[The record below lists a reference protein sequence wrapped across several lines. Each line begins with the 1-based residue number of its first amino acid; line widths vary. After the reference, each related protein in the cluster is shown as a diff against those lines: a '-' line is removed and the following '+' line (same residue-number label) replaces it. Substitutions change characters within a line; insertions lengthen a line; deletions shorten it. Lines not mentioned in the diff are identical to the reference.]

1 MSEEKASTRSDLPQ
15 LRTAEDSDSRPHT
28 RETNGFRLYIIARI
42 MPSQETL
49 YEVADRVAT
58 ITLNRPDKL
67 NAWTAVMEQE
77 VRSAIEEAERDEN
90 VRVIVLTGA
99 GRGFCAGA
107 DMSLLSGVATRGV
120 DEATKERALE
130 AGAQREGIRPDF
142 QKKYSYFP
150 AVGKPVIAAI
160 NGPIVGLGLV
170 VALYCD
176 LRWASDSAR
185 FSTTFARRGLIAEY
199 GMAWML
205 PRLVGHA
212 NALDLLFSARTID
225 AAEALRMGLV
235 NQVFPQNVFLDKV
248 RETARDLA
256 SIVSPRSL
264 RVIKR
269 QVYDAMF
276 QTLAEAFDASEREM
290 LASLQR
296 EDFKE
301 GVAHFLEKRAPAFTG
316 R

>member
-1 MSEEKASTRSDLPQ
+1 
-15 LRTAEDSDSRPHT
+15 
-28 RETNGFRLYIIARI
+28 
-42 MPSQETL
+42 MPNQETL
-49 YEVADRVAT
+49 YNVADRIAT

-90 VRVIVLTGA
+90 VRVIILTGA

-107 DMSLLSGVATRGV
+107 DMSLLSSVAESGV
-120 DEATKERALE
+120 DERVRKQASSSSTSWPVDGVRA
-130 AGAQREGIRPDF
+130 DF
-142 QKKYSYFP
+142 RKKYSYFP

-160 NGPIVGLGLV
+160 NGPVVGLGLV
-170 VALYCD
+170 IALYCD
-176 LRWASDSAR
+176 LRFASDAAR
-185 FSTTFARRGLIAEY
+185 FGTAFAQRGLIAEY

-212 NALDLLFSARTID
+212 NALDLLFTARMID

-235 NQVFPQNVFLDKV
+235 NQVFPQELFLEAVQKY
-248 RETARDLA
+248 AMDLA
-256 SIVSPRSL
+256 AKVSPRSL

-269 QVYDAMF
+269 QVYNAMF
-276 QTLAEAFDASEREM
+276 ETLAESFEVSEQEM
-290 LASLQR
+290 LESLQS

-301 GVAHFLEKRAPAFTG
+301 GVAHFIEKRAPAFTG

>member
-1 MSEEKASTRSDLPQ
+1 MPNQVTLFQ
-15 LRTAEDSDSRPHT
+15 V
-28 RETNGFRLYIIARI
+28 TN
-42 MPSQETL
+42 
-49 YEVADRVAT
+49 RVAT

-77 VRSAIEEAERDEN
+77 VRSAIADAERDDN

-107 DMSLLSGVATRGV
+107 DMSLLKGVADRGV
-120 DEATKERALE
+120 DQAIRDRVAETHDQRA
-130 AGAQREGIRPDF
+130 GVRPDF

-150 AVGKPVIAAI
+150 AIGKPVIGAI
-160 NGPIVGLGLV
+160 NGPCVGLGLV
-170 VALYCD
+170 IALYCD
-176 LRWASDSAR
+176 LRWASDAAR

-205 PRLVGHA
+205 PRLVGLP
-212 NALDLLFSARTID
+212 NAFDLLMSARTID
-225 AAEALRMGLV
+225 ASEALRMGLV
-235 NQVFPQNVFLDKV
+235 NQVFASDVFADKV
-248 RETARDLA
+248 QGAAGELA
-256 SIVSPRSL
+256 STVSPRSL

-269 QVYDAMF
+269 QVYDGMF
-276 QTLAEAFDASEREM
+276 QSLGEAFEASEREM
-290 LASLQR
+290 LASLQS

-301 GVAHFLEKRAPAFTG
+301 GVAHFVEKRAPSFTG

>member
-1 MSEEKASTRSDLPQ
+1 
-15 LRTAEDSDSRPHT
+15 
-28 RETNGFRLYIIARI
+28 
-42 MPSQETL
+42 MPKQETL

-67 NAWTAVMEQE
+67 NAWTAIMEQE
-77 VRSAIEEAERDEN
+77 VRSAIEEAERDDN

-107 DMSLLSGVATRGV
+107 DMSLLSSVATRGV
-120 DEATKERALE
+120 DEAAEKQALQ
-130 AGAQREGIRPDF
+130 AGAQREGVRPDF

-170 VALYCD
+170 IALYCD
-176 LRWASDSAR
+176 LRWASDTAR

-235 NQVFPQNVFLDKV
+235 NQVFPQDVFLDKV
-248 RETARDLA
+248 RENARELA
-256 SIVSPRSL
+256 SNVSPRSL

-276 QTLAEAFDASEREM
+276 QTLAEAFEASEREM
-290 LASLQR
+290 LASLQSS
-296 EDFKE
+296 DFKE

>member
-1 MSEEKASTRSDLPQ
+1 MR
-15 LRTAEDSDSRPHT
+15 
-28 RETNGFRLYIIARI
+28 N
-42 MPSQETL
+42 QETL
-49 YEVADRVAT
+49 YHVASRVAT

-67 NAWTAVMEQE
+67 NAWTAIMEGE
-77 VRSAIEEAERDEN
+77 VRAAIEEAEQDEN

-107 DMSLLSGVATRGV
+107 DMSLLSTVAEKGLDETR
-120 DEATKERALE
+120 RAQAVQPAYGTRE
-130 AGAQREGIRPDF
+130 AGRADF
-142 QKKYSYFP
+142 GKKYSYFP
-150 AVGKPVIAAI
+150 GVTKPVIAAI
-160 NGPIVGLGLV
+160 NGPVVGLGLV
-170 VALYCD
+170 ITLYCD
-176 LRWASDSAR
+176 LRLASDSAR
-185 FSTTFARRGLIAEY
+185 FGTAFAQRGLIAEY

-212 NALDLLFSARTID
+212 NALDLLFTARMID

-235 NQVFPQNVFLDKV
+235 NQIYPQAAFLESVQKY
-248 RETARDLA
+248 AMDLA
-256 SIVSPRSL
+256 ANVSPRSL

-276 QTLAEAFDASEREM
+276 QTLAESFESSEQEM
-290 LASLQR
+290 LASLKS

-301 GVAHFLEKRAPAFTG
+301 GVAHFIDKRAPAFTG